1 MKEATSTIKI
11 KLNNLF
17 ELKTTLEK
25 EVKTIETNV
34 SLVNDIIARVG

>member
-11 KLNNLF
+11 KLNNLV
-17 ELKTTLEK
+17 ELKTTLAK
-25 EVKTIETNV
+25 EAKTIETNV